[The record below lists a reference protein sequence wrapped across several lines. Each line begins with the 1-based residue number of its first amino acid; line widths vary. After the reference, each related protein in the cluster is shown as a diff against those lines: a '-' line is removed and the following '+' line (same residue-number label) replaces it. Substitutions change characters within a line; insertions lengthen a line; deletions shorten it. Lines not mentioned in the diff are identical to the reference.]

1 MVRGWCEKTHPRV
14 HHHLDSSQRDV
25 HYTYNFL
32 KLIVI
37 PKHVC
42 LQTCVLTLWAHSCF
56 SVPNG
61 SCLACKSVPLFNK
74 SFCCWQQQQIVIY
87 ISPHV
92 DLKSL
97 SRLDFRV
104 SMAFV
109 FAHTHF
115 GQSLASKFID
125 KSPFCLIA
133 MKKEEETHQNCHYMT
148 GH

>member
-25 HYTYNFL
+25 HYTYIFFEAYCNS
-32 KLIVI
+32 K
-37 PKHVC
+37 
-42 LQTCVLTLWAHSCF
+42 TCVLTLWAHSCF

-61 SCLACKSVPLFNK
+61 SCLACKRVPLFNK

-92 DLKSL
+92 DLKPL
-97 SRLDFRV
+97 SRLDFKV
-104 SMAFV
+104 SMPFV
-109 FAHTHF
+109 FAHTRC
-115 GQSLASKFID
+115 GQSLASKD

-133 MKKEEETHQNCHYMT
+133 MKKEEETHQNCHYMK